1 MRHCT
6 DFFSCLLLFFVFNLF
21 PLLLKSLSLHYTF
34 VLAWQ
39 WFHFSF
45 FPLLLLINFFFCVA
59 KLYCEWTF
67 GFVEGFMLYLFR
79 RLKRKRT
86 KFEIIFCLT
95 CAIIVDEFI
104 WRGKKYTKINKT
116 EKIDGNFFKKEKIVC
131 SSTSHRVKKLWNLTF
146 TLITCSTTVFD
157 WQKKRQEECKEQ
169 KNKHNK
175 KNRYSNFTD
184 YMPRHVRQ
192 C

>member
-1 MRHCT
+1 MKKWKMRHCT

-59 KLYCEWTF
+59 KFYCEWTF

-95 CAIIVDEFI
+95 CAIIMDEFI

-116 EKIDGNFFKKEKIVC
+116 EKIDGNFFKKGENCLFLHITSSQKIVKFKIYFNNLFNN
-131 SSTSHRVKKLWNLTF
+131 SFRLAKKEARRM
-146 TLITCSTTVFD
+146 
-157 WQKKRQEECKEQ
+157 QRAKK
-169 KNKHNK
+169 
-175 KNRYSNFTD
+175 
-184 YMPRHVRQ
+184 
-192 C
+192 